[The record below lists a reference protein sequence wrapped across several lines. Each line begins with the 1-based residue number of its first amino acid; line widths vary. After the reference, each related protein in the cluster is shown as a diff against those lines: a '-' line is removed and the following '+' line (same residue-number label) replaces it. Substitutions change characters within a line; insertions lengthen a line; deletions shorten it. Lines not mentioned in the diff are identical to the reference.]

1 LNSQTYNMK
10 RIIHILIVS
19 ISLPL
24 GATAQMAY
32 PAEFTLD
39 DCIKYAMENT
49 IEVKNARV
57 DEQIAQARVREITG
71 IGLPQIDGSVAV
83 QHNQKLPRF
92 FAQYQVAQGFGGED
106 ENGNP
111 NIDLPGVEPTDIVA
125 SQNFFQLPSNGSAGV
140 TINQLLF
147 NTTYLVGLKA
157 AGTYKELSQKTS
169 EQTQIQVI
177 EGVTKAYYAVLVN
190 NERITLFDNNIARVD
205 SLLRTTTALN
215 QNGFAE
221 AIDVDRTQVTLN
233 NLKSE
238 RLKFLNL
245 QNLSLGLLKFQMNY
259 PMDKELKVAGSL
271 SDLKVNENLFNEYQE
286 GWDYKNRIEYKI
298 LDTQR
303 RLQELDIKNQQSH
316 SYPSLVAFANLGY
329 STQSPNISG
338 IFQTNTN
345 YSDDGRIGPDK
356 WYSYSTFGVSLQ
368 VPIFSGLQRTY
379 QAQQAKLNLLKI
391 ENSFISLRQ
400 GIDLSIQ
407 QNTTVYKNAL
417 ETFRSQRENMELAD
431 RVARVTKIKYEQG
444 VGSNIEV
451 TDAEASLREAQVNY
465 YNALFDAILAKI
477 DLDRA
482 YGKIDPIQYITP
494 TTK

>member
-1 LNSQTYNMK
+1 
-10 RIIHILIVS
+10 
-19 ISLPL
+19 
-24 GATAQMAY
+24 
-32 PAEFTLD
+32 
-39 DCIKYAMENT
+39 
-49 IEVKNARV
+49 
-57 DEQIAQARVREITG
+57 
-71 IGLPQIDGSVAV
+71 
-83 QHNQKLPRF
+83 
-92 FAQYQVAQGFGGED
+92 
-106 ENGNP
+106 
-111 NIDLPGVEPTDIVA
+111 LPGVEPTDIVA
-125 SQNFFQLPSNGSAGV
+125 SQNFFQLPSNGSAGL

-169 EQTQIQVI
+169 EQTQIQVV
-177 EGVTKAYYAVLVN
+177 ENVTKAYYAVLVN
-190 NERITLFDNNIARVD
+190 NERIALFDNTIARVD

-259 PMDKELKVAGSL
+259 PMDKDLNVAGSL
-271 SDLKVNENLFNEYQE
+271 SDLKVNENLFNEYEE

-303 RLQELDIKNQQSH
+303 RLQELDIKNQQSR
-316 SYPSLVAFANLGY
+316 SYPSLVGFANLGY
-329 STQSPNISG
+329 STQSPDIG
-338 IFQTNTN
+338 GVFKTNTSVAAN
-345 YSDDGRIGPDK
+345 ELGIGPDK
-356 WYSYSTFGVSLQ
+356 WYSYSTFGVSLNI
-368 VPIFSGLQRTY
+368 PIFSGLQRTY
-379 QAQQAKLNLLKI
+379 QAQQAKLGLLKI
-391 ENSFISLRQ
+391 ENSFTSLRQ

-407 QNTTVYKNAL
+407 QNTIVYKNAL

-451 TDAEASLREAQVNY
+451 TDAESSLRESQVNY
-465 YNALFDAILAKI
+465 YNALFDAIVAKI

-482 YGKIDPIQYITP
+482 YAKIDPTQYITP

>member
-1 LNSQTYNMK
+1 MK
-10 RIIHILIVS
+10 RIIYTLWIGIA
-19 ISLPL
+19 LPL
-24 GATAQMAY
+24 GANAQTATPTA
-32 PAEFTLD
+32 FTLD
-39 DCIKYAMENT
+39 DCIKFALENT
-49 IEVKNARV
+49 IDVKNARV
-57 DEQIAQARVREITG
+57 DEQIAQAKVREITG
-71 IGLPQIDGSVAV
+71 IGLPQIDGSVAI

-92 FAQYQVAQGFGGED
+92 FAQYAVAQGFGGED

-111 NIDLPGVEPTDIVA
+111 NIDYPGVEPTDVVA
-125 SQNFFQLPSNGSAGV
+125 SQNFFQLPSNGNAGL

-157 AGTYKELSQKTS
+157 AGTYRELAEKSS

-177 EGVTKAYYAVLVN
+177 ENVTKAYYAVLVN
-190 NERITLFDNNIARVD
+190 NERIALFDNNIARVD

-259 PMDKELKVAGSL
+259 PMDKDLNVAGSL

-316 SYPSLVAFANLGY
+316 SHPSLVAFANLGY
-329 STQSPNISG
+329 STQSTDISG
-338 IFQTNTN
+338 VFKTNTN
-345 YSDDGRIGPDK
+345 INDNGIIGPDK
-356 WYSYSTFGVSLQ
+356 WYSYSTFGVSLR

-379 QAQQAKLNLLKI
+379 QAQQSKLTLLKI
-391 ENSFISLRQ
+391 ENNFTSLRQ

-407 QNTTVYKNAL
+407 QNTIVYKNAL

-451 TDAEASLREAQVNY
+451 TDAEASLRESQVNY

-477 DLDRA
+477 DLDKA
-482 YGKIDPIQYITP
+482 YAKIDPAQYITP